1 MIVRLSGKLEYVGAD
16 CVHVVV
22 GEMVHELLVPAADIP
37 DLQPKVGQ
45 QVTFLTLEYLEGN
58 ASFGQLA
65 PKMLGFRSQDE
76 KDFFN
81 LFITVKGIGPR
92 KALRALAKPV
102 GEIATYIATRDA
114 KRLTALPEI
123 GKRTAETIIAEL
135 FGKVDT
141 FATGARSGEGAGIT
155 GRGGVAGLASALPDY
170 QQQAIEVLVK
180 LGERRPDAENWVQRV
195 CQIEPELKDAQKII
209 QGVYRLKGGTR

>member
-1 MIVRLSGKLEYVGAD
+1 MIVRLSGKLEYIGSD
-16 CVHVVV
+16 CVHVSV
-22 GEMVHELLVPAADIP
+22 GELVHELLIPAADIP
-37 DLQPKVGQ
+37 ELQPKVGQ
-45 QVTFLTLEYLEGN
+45 QVTFFTLEYLEGN

-65 PKMLGFRSQDE
+65 PKMLGFLRQDD

-102 GEIATYIATRDA
+102 GEIATYIATKDA
-114 KRLTALPEI
+114 KRLTMLPEI

-141 FATGARSGEGAGIT
+141 FATGVRGDGAGIT
-155 GRGGVAGLASALPDY
+155 GRNLAGTPAGGGWPDY

-195 CQIEPELKDAQKII
+195 CQVDPTLADAQKVI
-209 QGVYRLKGGTR
+209 QGVYRLRTGVR